1 MTATTGLGP
10 DAPRAHR
17 AVHWVAQHHLRGVG
31 PLWRLAERMAGMPA
45 TATLRVQGRTIALDL
60 GEDAERRMY
69 AGVYER
75 SEFEVLAALVKI
87 GESCVDAGANI
98 GLVTLLLAGLVGP
111 SGRVLALEP
120 SPLVVERLT
129 AATAGVPGVTVV
141 VTAVGDAPGELP
153 LDVSGATHA
162 HATLRTDAGTDT
174 GTGGAAQRVTVP
186 VARLDELA
194 EAHGFGTIDLL
205 KVDVEGWEKPVLDG
219 AGALIGDGRVGA
231 VLFESNP
238 QWGAV
243 PDAEFLRAAGYRLF
257 RIASAF
263 RGLRWR
269 TELIECPGPLP
280 DHQVNALAVRAD
292 RLVRLARFS
301 PR

>member
-1 MTATTGLGP
+1 MIATELGP
-10 DAPRAHR
+10 DAPLAHR

-31 PLWRLAERMAGMPA
+31 PLWRVAERMARVPA
-45 TATLRVQGRTIALDL
+45 SATLRVQGNTIALDL
-60 GEDAERRMY
+60 SEDAERRMY
-69 AGVYER
+69 TGVYER
-75 SEFEVLAALVKI
+75 SEFEVLAALVEP

-129 AATAGVPGVTVV
+129 ATTAGVPGVTVV
-141 VTAVGDAPGELP
+141 ATAVGDAPGELA

-162 HATLRTDAGTDT
+162 HATLRGGTDT
-174 GTGGAAQRVTVP
+174 GGTAPRVMVP
-186 VARLDELA
+186 VARLDDLA
-194 EAHGFGTIDLL
+194 RAHGFDNIDLL
-205 KVDVEGWEKPVLDG
+205 KVDVEGWEKAVLDG
-219 AGALIGDGRVGA
+219 AGALIHDARVAA

-243 PDAEFLRAAGYRLF
+243 PDAAALRAAGYRLF

-263 RGLRWR
+263 RRLRWH
-269 TELIECPGPLP
+269 TELIECAGPLP
-280 DHQVNALAVRAD
+280 DHQVNAVAVRAD
-292 RLVRLARFS
+292 RLDRLARF
-301 PR
+301 PIH